1 MDILA
6 DQIIEQAFCIKHS
19 GIILIAT
26 YAGMTI
32 LIMFEIDF
40 SINIMIKVSKVVFFC
55 AQILISIH
63 LSSTLYV
70 WLSLC
75 A

>member
-6 DQIIEQAFCIKHS
+6 DQITEQAFCIKHS

-40 SINIMIKVSKVVFFC
+40 RK
-55 AQILISIH
+55 ALI
-63 LSSTLYV
+63 
-70 WLSLC
+70 
-75 A
+75 